1 MTVAYLDTSALVKL
15 VVAEPES
22 RALLRWLKR
31 SSAAMHLTT
40 STLGR
45 VELIRAAGRHSPAAV
60 AAADE
65 LMAGISKVTMTPE
78 VLADA
83 ATLEPSTLR
92 TLNAIHLATARRIG
106 GSLTAFLVYDARL
119 RLAAE
124 SAGLPVV
131 APT

>member
-1 MTVAYLDTSALVKL
+1 VTVAYLDTSALVKL

-22 RALLRWLKR
+22 GALRRWLRR
-31 SSAAMHLTT
+31 SSAGMDLAT

-45 VELIRAAGRHSPAAV
+45 VELVRAARRHSPAAV
-60 AAADE
+60 AAAEE
-65 LMAGISKVTMTPE
+65 LMTGISKVSMTPE

-83 ATLEPSTLR
+83 ATLSPALR
-92 TLNAIHLATARRIG
+92 TLDAIHLATARRIG

-124 SAGLPVV
+124 AADLPVI